1 MISQD
6 EFRER
11 CLRAKKVMDEKG
23 VDALCLSPSADMY
36 YLTGFWT
43 APLERLLLCIIS
55 QTDPPLFIVPKLYAG
70 QVKTESW
77 IKNVRI
83 WAENIKLMNQLKKI
97 LREFR
102 LLTGNIAV
110 HDRLPVSSFR
120 LFQEAAPKARFT
132 STSTIL
138 NQMRIYKSENE
149 IGLME
154 KAAKLSEIALETTL
168 PELRGGKREFELTA
182 RLEYEMRVRG
192 SEGTAFETIVGSGPN
207 GAFPH
212 HTSSDR
218 KIREGDFVVFD
229 LGATYGRYCADF
241 TRTLVVKR
249 LASKMGR
256 IYDAVREAHEE
267 AINTVRPGVAAG
279 TIDHIARRAIMKA
292 GYGKYLVHRTGHGVG
307 LEVHESPYIRE
318 GDKTT
323 LEQGM
328 AFSIEPGLYV
338 PGRLGI
344 RIEDVVVI
352 TKNGCR
358 PLTKYPTELTVV

>member
-1 MISQD
+1 MIGLD

-11 CLRAKKVMDEKG
+11 CLRAKKIMDEKG
-23 VDALCLSPSADMY
+23 IDAICLFPSADMY

-55 QTDPPLFIVPKLYAG
+55 QKDNPLLIVPKLYAG
-70 QVKTESW
+70 QVKAESW
-77 IKNVRI
+77 ISSVRI
-83 WAENIKLMNQLKKI
+83 WTEKIKLAKQLKKI
-97 LREFR
+97 FREFQ

-110 HDRLPVSSFR
+110 HDSLPLINFR
-120 LFQEAAPKARFT
+120 LFQETAPKAKFT
-132 STSTIL
+132 STSVIL
-138 NQMRIYKSENE
+138 SQMRMRKSENE
-149 IGLME
+149 IRLME
-154 KAAKLSEIALETTL
+154 KAAKLSDIALEAAA
-168 PELRGGKREFELTA
+168 PELRGGKREFELAA

-212 HTSSDR
+212 HTSSNR
-218 KIREGDFVVFD
+218 KISEGDFVVFD
-229 LGATYGRYCADF
+229 LGATYGRYCSDF

-249 LASKMGR
+249 LDSKMGR
-256 IYDAVREAHEE
+256 IYNVVRKAHEE
-267 AINTVRPGVAAG
+267 ATNAVRPGVTVGA
-279 TIDHIARRAIMKA
+279 IDHVARRVITKS

-318 GDKTT
+318 GDKTR

-328 AFSIEPGLYV
+328 TFSIEPGLYV
-338 PGRLGI
+338 PGKLGI
-344 RIEDVVVI
+344 RIEDVVVV